1 MSVDSLYHSLQEQVE
16 NSILLKNR
24 QFLWSNLIQGFV
36 GLIHDRIEDAPLLL
50 FVAFIEDVRYTY
62 MID

>member
-1 MSVDSLYHSLQEQVE
+1 MSVGSLYHPLQEQVE

-36 GLIHDRIEDAPLLL
+36 GLIHDGIEDAPLLL
-50 FVAFIEDVRYTY
+50 FVAFIEDVRY